1 MKKRLITGGTQ
12 NPLLPQLL
20 AGIDRADEIEL
31 GVAFIK
37 ATGLRLLFDHL
48 VDRLSKDPSPTVRI
62 LTSDYLDVTD
72 PQALRR
78 LLLLDE
84 RGADVRI
91 YEAGE
96 QSFHLKAYIFV
107 RTDRGGGVYGEAFIG
122 SSNIS
127 ETALTTGLEWNYR
140 VMEPTEGPIDEGF
153 QEIRQSF
160 QALFGDPRAVPLTS
174 NWIEHYELR
183 RRKDL
188 PSVAPGSTDPEP
200 PPPKPTVVQQEALEA
215 LQTTRQEGYRRGL
228 VVMAT
233 GLGKTYLAAFD
244 AQQADARR
252 VLFVAHREEILLQ
265 AEAAFQSVLPSARIG
280 QYRGEVRETDADM
293 LFASVQTMHRAKH
306 LERFSP
312 EHFDYIVVDEFHHA
326 QAKTYRR
333 LLHHFRPR
341 FLLGLTATPERSDQS
356 DILALCDENLVYA
369 YDLFRGIQAGLLC
382 PFHYYGIHDEA
393 VRYEEIPWRSGKF
406 HPETLSSKLATL
418 GRARHALREW
428 RVKAQKRTLAFC
440 VSISH
445 AEFMANQFNRG
456 GVRAVAV
463 HTRSEVNRHESM
475 DQLRRG
481 ELDVVFSVDLFNEG
495 VDIPDIDTV
504 MMLRPTESKVLF
516 LQQIGRGLRRQEN
529 KERLVIMD
537 FIGNHRAFLNKPQ
550 ALFNVGATYN
560 ALAEFARRA
569 ENQVLALPEGCYVNY
584 DLKII
589 EFLKSLSTTGI
600 ADDYDALQASLGRR
614 PTLSELYWAGVNIKL
629 LEKQCGTWWEF
640 VDQQGDLS
648 TEEKRC
654 LSQHG
659 KFFQVLHSTEMT
671 KSFKMILLEALLE
684 NDGFRRPAT
693 AHQLVAD
700 SRAVFQRRPDLQAD
714 LPKELRA
721 PDASDVD
728 WRRYWEKNPI
738 NAWIGGNL
746 TNKDEAWFKLEDG
759 RFRPVFTI
767 AELEVEAFTGMTQE
781 LVEYRLLR
789 YQERIRTADSGAE
802 NVVPFEPHE
811 QRIELPYFPN
821 IRIACGHFKTG
832 TADAEEYRSLP
843 VTYGRLDPSRHF
855 IARASGNSMNGG
867 KTPIHDGDYLLLE
880 VVTSQSAGSITGNVM
895 AIERQD
901 ETGDNQYLLRVVNKI
916 AESRYVL
923 QATNPEFEDLPAN
936 DSMRTFAR
944 LKRVIDPLD
953 LAIGS
958 YFMREEIPELFGET
972 FNPGSWNSGH
982 VVLPEKSAHVLL
994 VTLNKQGKA
1003 ENHRYH
1009 DHFIDEHTFHWQS
1022 QNSTRPSSKRGREI
1036 IGHKAMGIDLHL
1048 FVREKK
1054 LGIDGKAAPFRYL
1067 GRVEYQSHEGE
1078 APMNVVFQLH
1088 GR

>member
-1 MKKRLITGGTQ
+1 
-12 NPLLPQLL
+12 
-20 AGIDRADEIEL
+20 
-31 GVAFIK
+31 
-37 ATGLRLLFDHL
+37 
-48 VDRLSKDPSPTVRI
+48 
-62 LTSDYLDVTD
+62 
-72 PQALRR
+72 
-78 LLLLDE
+78 
-84 RGADVRI
+84 
-91 YEAGE
+91 
-96 QSFHLKAYIFV
+96 
-107 RTDRGGGVYGEAFIG
+107 
-122 SSNIS
+122 
-127 ETALTTGLEWNYR
+127 
-140 VMEPTEGPIDEGF
+140 
-153 QEIRQSF
+153 
-160 QALFGDPRAVPLTS
+160 
-174 NWIEHYELR
+174 
-183 RRKDL
+183 
-188 PSVAPGSTDPEP
+188 
-200 PPPKPTVVQQEALEA
+200 
-215 LQTTRQEGYRRGL
+215 
-228 VVMAT
+228 
-233 GLGKTYLAAFD
+233 
-244 AQQADARR
+244 
-252 VLFVAHREEILLQ
+252 
-265 AEAAFQSVLPSARIG
+265 
-280 QYRGEVRETDADM
+280 
-293 LFASVQTMHRAKH
+293 
-306 LERFSP
+306 
-312 EHFDYIVVDEFHHA
+312 
-326 QAKTYRR
+326 
-333 LLHHFRPR
+333 
-341 FLLGLTATPERSDQS
+341 
-356 DILALCDENLVYA
+356 
-369 YDLFRGIQAGLLC
+369 
-382 PFHYYGIHDEA
+382 
-393 VRYEEIPWRSGKF
+393 
-406 HPETLSSKLATL
+406 
-418 GRARHALREW
+418 
-428 RVKAQKRTLAFC
+428 
-440 VSISH
+440 
-445 AEFMANQFNRG
+445 MANQFNRD

-463 HTRSEVNRHESM
+463 HSRSEVNRHESM

-495 VDIPDIDTV
+495 VDVPDIDTV

-529 KERLVIMD
+529 KERLVILD

-569 ENQVLALPEGCYVNY
+569 ENQMLALPDGCYVNY

-629 LEKQCGTWWEF
+629 LEKQYGSWWEF

-648 TEEKRC
+648 TVEKRC

-659 KFFQVLHSTEMT
+659 GFFRVLHSTEMT

-693 AHQLVAD
+693 VQQLVAD

-721 PDASDVD
+721 ADASDAD

-789 YQERIRTADSGAE
+789 YQERIRTAESGAD

-901 ETGDNQYLLRVVNKI
+901 ETGDNQYLLRVVKKI
-916 AESRYVL
+916 SRGSLCVAGDESRV
-923 QATNPEFEDLPAN
+923 
-936 DSMRTFAR
+936 R
-944 LKRVIDPLD
+944 
-953 LAIGS
+953 GS
-958 YFMREEIPELFGET
+958 AG
-972 FNPGSWNSGH
+972 
-982 VVLPEKSAHVLL
+982 
-994 VTLNKQGKA
+994 
-1003 ENHRYH
+1003 
-1009 DHFIDEHTFHWQS
+1009 
-1022 QNSTRPSSKRGREI
+1022 
-1036 IGHKAMGIDLHL
+1036 
-1048 FVREKK
+1048 
-1054 LGIDGKAAPFRYL
+1054 
-1067 GRVEYQSHEGE
+1067 
-1078 APMNVVFQLH
+1078 
-1088 GR
+1088 